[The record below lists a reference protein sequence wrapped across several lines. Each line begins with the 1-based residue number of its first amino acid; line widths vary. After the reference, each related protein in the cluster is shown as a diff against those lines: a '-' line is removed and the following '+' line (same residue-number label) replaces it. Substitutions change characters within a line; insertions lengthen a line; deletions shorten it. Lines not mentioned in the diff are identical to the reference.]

1 MVNQKNEFIELNNV
15 KLVISSKNKKLYPLQ
30 GVTFTIP
37 YNTKV
42 ALVGES
48 GSGKSLTAASIIGML
63 PSNAEIVEGKIL
75 MNGSNIVN
83 LSEKEFQQ
91 IRGKEISIIFQNPKE
106 SLNPII
112 SVGNQIAEVIRVH
125 EKLSRKESINKAI
138 KSLELLGISS
148 PAKRFED
155 YPHQYSGGMAQRAA
169 LAMAMAC
176 RPSLLIADEPTS
188 GLDATLQQQVLELL
202 SNQVQEQKSSLLL
215 ITHDISVVGATCE
228 QVAVMYGGRIMEF
241 GDTKTILNNPVNPY
255 TIKLIESFRRSKK
268 KRMTTIP
275 GSVKPLVDELKGCPF
290 APRCYM
296 AEKDC
301 YNLLPSL
308 SFVKKRFVAC
318 SKL

>member
-1 MVNQKNEFIELNNV
+1 MVNQKDEFIELNNV
-15 KLVISSKNKKLYPLQ
+15 KLVISSKNKKFYPLQ
-30 GVTFTIP
+30 GVTFSIP

-63 PSNAEIVEGKIL
+63 PSNAEIIEGKIL

-91 IRGKEISIIFQNPKE
+91 IRGKKISIIFQNPKE

-125 EKLSRKESINKAI
+125 EKISRKESINKAI
-138 KSLELLGISS
+138 QSLELLGISS

-155 YPHQYSGGMAQRAA
+155 FPHQYSGGMAQRAA

-255 TIKLIESFRRSKK
+255 TIKLIESFRRSKNN
-268 KRMTTIP
+268 RMTTIP

-290 APRCYM
+290 APRCYK

-301 YNLLPSL
+301 YNQLPSL
-308 SFVKKRFVAC
+308 SLVKKRFVAC

>member
-1 MVNQKNEFIELNNV
+1 MVNQKYEFIELNNV

-308 SFVKKRFVAC
+308 SFVKNRFVAC

>member
-1 MVNQKNEFIELNNV
+1 MVNQKYEFIELNNV

-63 PSNAEIVEGKIL
+63 PSNAEIVKGKIL

-268 KRMTTIP
+268 KQMTTIP

-308 SFVKKRFVAC
+308 SFVKNRFVAC

>member
-275 GSVKPLVDELKGCPF
+275 GSVKPLVDVLKGCPF

-308 SFVKKRFVAC
+308 SFVKGRFVAC

>member
-37 YNTKV
+37 YNKKV

-275 GSVKPLVDELKGCPF
+275 GSVKPLVDVLKGCPF

-308 SFVKKRFVAC
+308 SFVKGRFVAC

>member
-1 MVNQKNEFIELNNV
+1 MVNQKYEFIELNNV

-301 YNLLPSL
+301 SNLLPSL
-308 SFVKKRFVAC
+308 SFVKNRFVAC

>member
-15 KLVISSKNKKLYPLQ
+15 KLVIASKNKKLYPLQ

>member
-148 PAKRFED
+148 PAKRFEV

-268 KRMTTIP
+268 KQMTTIP

-308 SFVKKRFVAC
+308 SFVKNRFVAC

>member
-91 IRGKEISIIFQNPKE
+91 IRGKEISIIFQNPRE

-268 KRMTTIP
+268 KQMTTIP

-308 SFVKKRFVAC
+308 SFVKNRFVAC

>member
-91 IRGKEISIIFQNPKE
+91 IRGKEISIIFQNPRE

-188 GLDATLQQQVLELL
+188 GLDATLQQQVFELL

>member
-1 MVNQKNEFIELNNV
+1 
-15 KLVISSKNKKLYPLQ
+15 
-30 GVTFTIP
+30 
-37 YNTKV
+37 
-42 ALVGES
+42 
-48 GSGKSLTAASIIGML
+48 ML
-63 PSNAEIVEGKIL
+63 PSNAEIIEGKIL

-91 IRGKEISIIFQNPKE
+91 IRGKKISIIFQNPKE

-308 SFVKKRFVAC
+308 SFVKGRFVAC

>member
-1 MVNQKNEFIELNNV
+1 MVNQKYEFIELNNV

-275 GSVKPLVDELKGCPF
+275 GSVKPLVDVLKGCPF

-308 SFVKKRFVAC
+308 SFVKGRFVAC

>member
-1 MVNQKNEFIELNNV
+1 MVNQKYEFIELNNV

-63 PSNAEIVEGKIL
+63 PSNAEIIEGKIL

>member
-91 IRGKEISIIFQNPKE
+91 IRGKEISIIFQNPRE

-241 GDTKTILNNPVNPY
+241 GDTKTILNNPVTPY

-308 SFVKKRFVAC
+308 SFVKNRFVAC

>member
-37 YNTKV
+37 YNKKV

-91 IRGKEISIIFQNPKE
+91 IRGKEISIIFQNPRE

>member
-15 KLVISSKNKKLYPLQ
+15 KLVIASKNKKLYPLQ

-308 SFVKKRFVAC
+308 SFVKNRFVAC

>member
-275 GSVKPLVDELKGCPF
+275 GSVKPLVDVLKGCPF

>member
-1 MVNQKNEFIELNNV
+1 MVNQKDEFIELNNV

-30 GVTFTIP
+30 GVTFSIP

-63 PSNAEIVEGKIL
+63 PSNAEIIEGKIL

-91 IRGKEISIIFQNPKE
+91 IRGKKISIIFQNPKE

-290 APRCYM
+290 APRCYK

-301 YNLLPSL
+301 YNQLPSL
-308 SFVKKRFVAC
+308 SLVKKRFVAC

>member
-1 MVNQKNEFIELNNV
+1 
-15 KLVISSKNKKLYPLQ
+15 
-30 GVTFTIP
+30 
-37 YNTKV
+37 
-42 ALVGES
+42 
-48 GSGKSLTAASIIGML
+48 ML

>member
-1 MVNQKNEFIELNNV
+1 MVNQKYEFIELNNV

-290 APRCYM
+290 ASRCYM

-301 YNLLPSL
+301 SNLLPSL
-308 SFVKKRFVAC
+308 SFVKNRFVAC

>member
-91 IRGKEISIIFQNPKE
+91 IRGKEISIIFQNPRE

-188 GLDATLQQQVLELL
+188 GLDATLQQQVFELL

-308 SFVKKRFVAC
+308 SFVKNRFVAC

>member
-15 KLVISSKNKKLYPLQ
+15 KLVIASKNKKLYPLQ

-37 YNTKV
+37 YNKKV

-268 KRMTTIP
+268 KQMTTIP

>member
-91 IRGKEISIIFQNPKE
+91 IRGKEISIIFQNPRE

-255 TIKLIESFRRSKK
+255 TIKLIESFRRSKN

>member
-1 MVNQKNEFIELNNV
+1 MVNQKYEFIELNNV

-37 YNTKV
+37 YNKKV

-308 SFVKKRFVAC
+308 SFVKNRFVAC

>member
-1 MVNQKNEFIELNNV
+1 MVNQKDEFIELNNV

-30 GVTFTIP
+30 GVTFSIP

-63 PSNAEIVEGKIL
+63 PSNAEIIEGKIL

-308 SFVKKRFVAC
+308 SFVKGRFVAC

>member
-1 MVNQKNEFIELNNV
+1 MVNQKYEFIELNNV

-63 PSNAEIVEGKIL
+63 PSNAEIVKGKIL

-155 YPHQYSGGMAQRAA
+155 FPHQYSGGMAQRAA
-169 LAMAMAC
+169 LAMAT
-176 RPSLLIADEPTS
+176 DEPTS

>member
-268 KRMTTIP
+268 KQMTTIP

-308 SFVKKRFVAC
+308 SFVKNRFVAC

>member
-308 SFVKKRFVAC
+308 SFVKNRFVAC

>member
-1 MVNQKNEFIELNNV
+1 MVNQKDEFIELNNV

-30 GVTFTIP
+30 GVTFSIP

-308 SFVKKRFVAC
+308 SFVKGRFVAC

>member
-30 GVTFTIP
+30 GVTFSIP
-37 YNTKV
+37 HNTKV

-63 PSNAEIVEGKIL
+63 PSNAEIIEGNIL

-125 EKLSRKESINKAI
+125 EKISRKESINKAI
-138 KSLELLGISS
+138 QSLELLGISS

-155 YPHQYSGGMAQRAA
+155 FPHQYSGGMAQRAV

-228 QVAVMYGGRIMEF
+228 QVAVMYGGIIMEF

-255 TIKLIESFRRSKK
+255 TIKLIESFRRSKNN
-268 KRMTTIP
+268 RMTTIP

-290 APRCYM
+290 APRCYK

-301 YNLLPSL
+301 YNQLPSL

>member
-255 TIKLIESFRRSKK
+255 TIKLIESFRRSKN

>member
-91 IRGKEISIIFQNPKE
+91 IRGKEISIIFQNPRE

-268 KRMTTIP
+268 KQMTTIP

>member
-91 IRGKEISIIFQNPKE
+91 IRGKEISIIFQNPRE

-308 SFVKKRFVAC
+308 SFVKNRFVAC

>member
-1 MVNQKNEFIELNNV
+1 MVNQKYEFIELNNV

-63 PSNAEIVEGKIL
+63 PSNAEIVKGKIL